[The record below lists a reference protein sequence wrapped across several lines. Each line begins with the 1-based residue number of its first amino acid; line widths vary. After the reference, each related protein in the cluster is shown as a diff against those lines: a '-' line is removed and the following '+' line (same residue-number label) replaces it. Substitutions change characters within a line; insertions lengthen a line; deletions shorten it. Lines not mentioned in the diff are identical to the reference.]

1 MRYNPPPRMTFS
13 RLLVLAIA
21 LIVPLQGMTAITAGQ
36 CMALGHHKAAAGHE
50 SHAHMA
56 GVDEHDH
63 AAHMQAGEGDGDTAD
78 AGAKKPQCS
87 PCTACCASASIAAP
101 LAAAVFSEVHDAP
114 YLWPQ
119 LQPIGVL
126 PRGLD
131 RPPLAL

>member
-1 MRYNPPPRMTFS
+1 MILC
-13 RLLVLAIA
+13 RLLVLAIS
-21 LIVPLQGMTAITAGQ
+21 LIVPLQGMTAITAAQ
-36 CMALGHHKAAAGHE
+36 CMALGHHQAPAAGHE

-63 AAHMQAGEGDGDTAD
+63 AAHMQAGEQDGDNAD
-78 AGAKKPQCS
+78 AGAKKSQCS

-101 LAAAVFSEVHDAP
+101 LTPAILSESHDAA

-119 LQPIGVL
+119 LPTVGVL
-126 PRGLD
+126 PHGLD

>member
-1 MRYNPPPRMTFS
+1 MSFY
-13 RLLVLAIA
+13 RLIVLAIA
-21 LIVPLQGMTAITAGQ
+21 LIVPLQGMTAITAAQ

-63 AAHMQAGEGDGDTAD
+63 AAHAQADGADDEPVD

-101 LAAAVFSEVHDAP
+101 PAAAIFSELQDAA

-119 LQPIGVL
+119 LAPIGVL

-131 RPPLAL
+131 RPPL